1 MVKLNIILYNS
12 LDSEECYSS
21 INNSSN
27 KNSFSILVTN
37 YNQYHGLKLKD
48 SEQFILNLRLM
59 KEAKLR
65 KRKSSIT
72 EKQEVLSIEQKV
84 SKLMAEKSMSKFPQ
98 YLAAND
104 LKDVY
109 FQEVFDFLGSI
120 EEKKYPSRL
129 EDTLDKEKANWKT
142 TLRNRRN
149 EFIKKLKYE
158 NFKRFKLR
166 ENPEKRIPQLL
177 MLHTRTEAI
186 KNESLND
193 EAEED
198 KLIMIFRFFMKKDS
212 NNIIIGF
219 YRIIPTIQESALIF
233 HKAHLSNQRHLR
245 GRSLADYILKN
256 LFYYWPN
263 MYNNAEEYTRNYIK

>member
-1 MVKLNIILYNS
+1 
-12 LDSEECYSS
+12 
-21 INNSSN
+21 
-27 KNSFSILVTN
+27 
-37 YNQYHGLKLKD
+37 
-48 SEQFILNLRLM
+48 M

-104 LKDVY
+104 LKNVY

-166 ENPEKRIPQLL
+166 ENPENRIPQLL

-186 KNESLND
+186 KMKVLMMKRKKIKE
-193 EAEED
+193 
-198 KLIMIFRFFMKKDS
+198 IMIF
-212 NNIIIGF
+212 
-219 YRIIPTIQESALIF
+219 Q
-233 HKAHLSNQRHLR
+233 
-245 GRSLADYILKN
+245 IL
-256 LFYYWPN
+256 L
-263 MYNNAEEYTRNYIK
+263 